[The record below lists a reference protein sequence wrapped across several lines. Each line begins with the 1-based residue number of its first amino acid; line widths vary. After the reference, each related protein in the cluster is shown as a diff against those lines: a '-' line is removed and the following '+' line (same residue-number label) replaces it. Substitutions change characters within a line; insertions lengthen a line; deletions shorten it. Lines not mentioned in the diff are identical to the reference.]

1 MASNPLL
8 MPAQPPAPK
17 LLLSAREASHALG
30 ICEKTL
36 WNITA
41 PRGPLEAVRIGR
53 SVRYSVKDLQAFIE
67 GQKGGCDE
75 G

>member
-8 MPAQPPAPK
+8 TPAQPPAPK
-17 LLLSAREASHALG
+17 LLFSAREAAHALG

-53 SVRYSVKDLQAFIE
+53 SVRYSVTDLQTFIE
-67 GQKGGCDE
+67 GAKGVGDE
-75 G
+75 